1 MSTAW
6 FAVADTTFLVFF
18 SAEVFLRLLAEELLL
33 FLGGSW
39 SWNCFDLIV
48 VLSSLLDALL
58 PHVGPDLG
66 FTRMLRLLRVVR
78 VLGPLAKRP

>member
-6 FAVADTTFLVFF
+6 FAVADATFLVFF
-18 SAEVFLRLLAEELLL
+18 SAEVFLRLLAEELFF

-48 VLSSLLDALL
+48 VLSALLDARRRLQAAL
-58 PHVGPDLG
+58 SKGRSQAP
-66 FTRMLRLLRVVR
+66 LLR
-78 VLGPLAKRP
+78 GACKRP